1 MIKCVIDKI
10 DGYMYYLS
18 SSDDKYVIN
27 IEFYGV
33 KPMVNDFLY
42 LSRSSLSEKTLNIG
56 DIDSV
61 YGRKIDNEED
71 EDLVILETNGNKYL
85 LKRIYG

>member
-18 SSDDKYVIN
+18 SFDNTYVIN

-42 LSRSSLSEKTLNIG
+42 LSKSSLSEKTLNIG

-71 EDLVILETNGNKYL
+71 EDLVLLETNDNKYL

>member
-1 MIKCVIDKI
+1 
-10 DGYMYYLS
+10 
-18 SSDDKYVIN
+18 
-27 IEFYGV
+27 
-33 KPMVNDFLY
+33 MVNDFLY